1 MEEKPEASI
10 QETIW
15 SLIERFDD
23 GESVFGNIGYQL
35 ERIADAVE
43 AIEKRG
49 RPSKTY
55 GLFND

>member
-1 MEEKPEASI
+1 MNDKPEPSI

-23 GESVFGNIGYQL
+23 SESVFGNIAYQL

-43 AIEKRG
+43 LIEKRG

-55 GLFND
+55 GLFDD

>member
-1 MEEKPEASI
+1 MEEKPEPSI

-23 GESVFGNIGYQL
+23 ADSVFGNIAYQL
-35 ERIADAVE
+35 ERIADAAE
-43 AIEKRG
+43 KIEKRG

-55 GLFND
+55 GLFDD